1 MTLKIPSYTMY
12 AIFMKSEMTIQNLP
26 LLFLSQIFIPHSE
39 GKYIV
44 RSFAL
49 HLYESFLSTY
59 LLCLAG
65 FIKRVTKALFTI

>member
-26 LLFLSQIFIPHSE
+26 LLFLRQILIE
-39 GKYIV
+39 QIV

-49 HLYESFLSTY
+49 HPFESF
-59 LLCLAG
+59 
-65 FIKRVTKALFTI
+65 